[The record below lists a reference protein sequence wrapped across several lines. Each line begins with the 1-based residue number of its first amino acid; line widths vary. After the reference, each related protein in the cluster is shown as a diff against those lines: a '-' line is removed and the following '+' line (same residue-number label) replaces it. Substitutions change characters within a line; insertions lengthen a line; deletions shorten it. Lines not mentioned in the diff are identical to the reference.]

1 MLPRELTFAEAY
13 ERFAAKFAAR
23 VNFRDRKMNMRMD
36 IEEHLIERMRIW
48 PSLAYR
54 GLGEELADSSGEALG
69 NGAGA

>member
-1 MLPRELTFAEAY
+1 
-13 ERFAAKFAAR
+13 
-23 VNFRDRKMNMRMD
+23 MRMD

-69 NGAGA
+69 NGTGA